1 MCEHSGCAIDL
12 LYAHI
17 VIYVHRD
24 VKPRNTRFTSKNTA
38 PQYTGRA
45 IDARKAIMASVSV
58 LQQILSI
65 IAGGLVGFTLG
76 LIGGGGSI
84 LAVPLLLYV
93 VGYHDPHVVI
103 GTTALAVA
111 MTAFANLLPHWRAG
125 NVRWKPAI
133 AFAIPGAIGAVVGAS
148 IGKTIGGKQLLFLF
162 ALLMIGVAVTMVRPR
177 RKAVS
182 QPERSGWPMLRR
194 VIPVSFVVGL
204 LAGFFGIGGG
214 FLIVPG
220 LMFAT
225 GMPILSA
232 VGSSLLSVGAF
243 GTTTALTYALAGK
256 VNWLIA
262 IEYFAG
268 GIAGGWLGAWLA
280 TRLAERKQ
288 LLTRVFA
295 GVVFVVALYMLAMN
309 LGALHLG

>member
-1 MCEHSGCAIDL
+1 M
-12 LYAHI
+12 
-17 VIYVHRD
+17 
-24 VKPRNTRFTSKNTA
+24 P
-38 PQYTGRA
+38 
-45 IDARKAIMASVSV
+45 SVTV
-58 LQQILSI
+58 LQQILSV

-111 MTAFANLLPHWRAG
+111 LTAFANLLPHWRAS
-125 NVRWKPAI
+125 NIRWQAAI
-133 AFAIPGAIGAVVGAS
+133 AFAIPGAIGAAIGAS
-148 IGKTIGGKQLLFLF
+148 IGKAVGGKQLLFLF
-162 ALLMIGVAVTMVRPR
+162 ALLMIAVAVNMVRPR
-177 RKAVS
+177 RNATPR
-182 QPERSGWPMLRR
+182 PERTGWAMLRW
-194 VIPVSFVVGL
+194 VIPVSLVVGL

-220 LMFAT
+220 LMLAT

-243 GTTTALTYALAGK
+243 GTTTAITYALAGK

-262 IEYFAG
+262 IEYFGG
-268 GIAGGWLGAWLA
+268 GILGGWIGAMLA
-280 TRLAERKQ
+280 TRLGARKQ
-288 LLTRVFA
+288 LLTRIFA
-295 GVVFVVALYMLAMN
+295 GVVFVVAIYMLYMN
-309 LGALHLG
+309 LSVLHL